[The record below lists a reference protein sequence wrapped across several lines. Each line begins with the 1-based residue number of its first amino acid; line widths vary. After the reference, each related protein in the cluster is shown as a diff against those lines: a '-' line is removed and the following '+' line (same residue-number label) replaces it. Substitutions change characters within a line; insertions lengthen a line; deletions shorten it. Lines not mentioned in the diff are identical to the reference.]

1 MKLKIKTR
9 GVVIDREVL
18 TEVER
23 LLRSGLSR
31 FVHAV
36 RKAELTLVDVNGP
49 RGGVDKV
56 ARLHLAGH
64 DFLPIH
70 IEHADREVGRA
81 VSFVVDRAARTL
93 VRSLERARGTLV
105 PLRTS

>member
-9 GVVIDREVL
+9 GVIVNREVL
-18 TEVER
+18 DQIER

-36 RKAELTLVDVNGP
+36 RKVELTLVDINGP
-49 RGGVDKV
+49 RGGLDKV
-56 ARLHLAGH
+56 ARLHLTGR

-70 IEHADREVGRA
+70 VEHTDREVGRA
-81 VSFVVDRAARTL
+81 VTFVVDRATRTL
-93 VRSLERARGTLV
+93 VRSLERARPLT
-105 PLRTS
+105 PLRAV

>member
-9 GVVIDREVL
+9 GVVVNREIL
-18 TEVER
+18 DEAER
-23 LLRSGLSR
+23 LLRNGLSR

-49 RGGVDKV
+49 RGGIDKV
-56 ARLHLAGH
+56 ARLHLAGR

-70 IEHADREVGRA
+70 VEHADREVGRA
-81 VSFVVDRAARTL
+81 VTFVVDRATRTL
-93 VRSLERARGTLV
+93 VRSLERARGALA
-105 PLRTS
+105 PLRTV